1 MHSLRRLIS
10 RATIALFLFLVV
22 LALTAG
28 STGADPDGRWG
39 LLRGAVFVFGA
50 AGLVGAAG
58 LHWVRVLDRR
68 AMSTRQAHEGIQ
80 PQPEMGA
87 PIERTIPLPAGPERR
102 WTALA
107 AGALTVV
114 IIAITYVG
122 LVSVW
127 HWTEWPATTTYYGM
141 LGEAFTQ
148 GKTYLPIEPPSE
160 LASLENPYA
169 RGAWAPLNGAA
180 NLSYYQER
188 YYLYWGPAPAV
199 ALAVLNMLG
208 APGLGDQ
215 VVVFAAISFI
225 LLFSSLTI
233 FRLKRVYFE
242 GLPLWLT
249 IAGLVVV
256 ATIHPMLWFQNS
268 PSVVTAAIASGQA
281 FLVGGVYFVVRALT
295 DKNAGPTNYAAA
307 GTLWA
312 LAMASRLTT
321 AAPVS
326 MLILGV
332 AILAL
337 RRARASQGHKAEAV
351 NMVSLL
357 VPLGLV
363 LGLYGW
369 YNLIRFGSL
378 FETGFRFQFTE
389 FDLSAKLDKG
399 TIFSLRYLVPN
410 TLYYL
415 LAPVRPISSF
425 PFLRA
430 VYYEYPFF
438 TQLLSRFAVPAEYR
452 VEDATGLVFAAPT
465 LLFAVTFVRK
475 WLYDEIPRE
484 SRNDP
489 SAIHAV
495 GRPLTDQGSIGS
507 LLLLAG
513 LAGVVPI
520 FLFFYTTTRYEMDFV
535 PLFAIVA
542 VLGMWR
548 LYVDT
553 RPYPIQSRLATGAII
568 LIVTAGTL
576 VSLLL
581 AVIGAAS
588 RFDDLNPGLYNFL
601 VSLFPHW

>member
-1 MHSLRRLIS
+1 
-10 RATIALFLFLVV
+10 
-22 LALTAG
+22 
-28 STGADPDGRWG
+28 
-39 LLRGAVFVFGA
+39 
-50 AGLVGAAG
+50 
-58 LHWVRVLDRR
+58 
-68 AMSTRQAHEGIQ
+68 
-80 PQPEMGA
+80 
-87 PIERTIPLPAGPERR
+87 
-102 WTALA
+102 
-107 AGALTVV
+107 
-114 IIAITYVG
+114 
-122 LVSVW
+122 
-127 HWTEWPATTTYYGM
+127 
-141 LGEAFTQ
+141 
-148 GKTYLPIEPPSE
+148 
-160 LASLENPYA
+160 
-169 RGAWAPLNGAA
+169 
-180 NLSYYQER
+180 
-188 YYLYWGPAPAV
+188 
-199 ALAVLNMLG
+199 
-208 APGLGDQ
+208 
-215 VVVFAAISFI
+215 
-225 LLFSSLTI
+225 
-233 FRLKRVYFE
+233 
-242 GLPLWLT
+242 LT

-268 PSVVTAAIASGQA
+268 PSVLTAAIASGQA

-307 GTLWA
+307 GALWA

-321 AAPVS
+321 AAPVG
-326 MLILGV
+326 MLVLGV

-337 RRARASQGHKAEAV
+337 RRARSSQWHKAEAV
-351 NMVSLL
+351 NMISLL
-357 VPLGLV
+357 APLGLV

-389 FDLSAKLDKG
+389 FDLSAKLEKG

-415 LAPVRPISSF
+415 LAPVRPVSSF

-430 VYYEYPFF
+430 VYYEYPLF
-438 TQLLSRFAVPAEYR
+438 TQILSRFAVPAEYR
-452 VEDATGLVFAAPT
+452 VEDATGLVFAAPS

-475 WLYDEIPRE
+475 WLFDEIPRQ
-484 SRNDP
+484 SRDDS
-489 SAIHAV
+489 SAINTV
-495 GRPLTDQGSIGS
+495 SRPLTDQGSLGS

-513 LAGVVPI
+513 LAGLLPI

-548 LYVDT
+548 LHVDT

-576 VSLLL
+576 VSILL

-588 RFDDLNPGLYNFL
+588 RFDDLNPGLYTFL

>member
-1 MHSLRRLIS
+1 
-10 RATIALFLFLVV
+10 
-22 LALTAG
+22 
-28 STGADPDGRWG
+28 
-39 LLRGAVFVFGA
+39 
-50 AGLVGAAG
+50 
-58 LHWVRVLDRR
+58 
-68 AMSTRQAHEGIQ
+68 
-80 PQPEMGA
+80 
-87 PIERTIPLPAGPERR
+87 
-102 WTALA
+102 
-107 AGALTVV
+107 
-114 IIAITYVG
+114 
-122 LVSVW
+122 
-127 HWTEWPATTTYYGM
+127 
-141 LGEAFTQ
+141 
-148 GKTYLPIEPPSE
+148 
-160 LASLENPYA
+160 
-169 RGAWAPLNGAA
+169 
-180 NLSYYQER
+180 
-188 YYLYWGPAPAV
+188 
-199 ALAVLNMLG
+199 
-208 APGLGDQ
+208 
-215 VVVFAAISFI
+215 
-225 LLFSSLTI
+225 
-233 FRLKRVYFE
+233 
-242 GLPLWLT
+242 
-249 IAGLVVV
+249 
-256 ATIHPMLWFQNS
+256 
-268 PSVVTAAIASGQA
+268 
-281 FLVGGVYFVVRALT
+281 
-295 DKNAGPTNYAAA
+295 
-307 GTLWA
+307 
-312 LAMASRLTT
+312 
-321 AAPVS
+321 
-326 MLILGV
+326 
-332 AILAL
+332 
-337 RRARASQGHKAEAV
+337 
-351 NMVSLL
+351 
-357 VPLGLV
+357 
-363 LGLYGW
+363 
-369 YNLIRFGSL
+369 LIRFGSL

-568 LIVTAGTL
+568 LIVTAAPL
-576 VSLLL
+576 VSFLL
-581 AVIGAAS
+581 AVSGAGS
-588 RFDDLNPGLYNFL
+588 NIDDLNPDLFSFLVNFL
-601 VSLFPHW
+601 PHW

>member
-1 MHSLRRLIS
+1 
-10 RATIALFLFLVV
+10 
-22 LALTAG
+22 
-28 STGADPDGRWG
+28 
-39 LLRGAVFVFGA
+39 VFVFGA

-80 PQPEMGA
+80 PQPEMGD

-114 IIAITYVG
+114 IIGITYVG

-215 VVVFAAISFI
+215 VVVFAAISSI

-389 FDLSAKLDKG
+389 FDLSAQLEKG
-399 TIFSLRYLVPN
+399 TIFSPRYLVPN

>member
-1 MHSLRRLIS
+1 MS
-10 RATIALFLFLVV
+10 R
-22 LALTAG
+22 
-28 STGADPDGRWG
+28 
-39 LLRGAVFVFGA
+39 
-50 AGLVGAAG
+50 
-58 LHWVRVLDRR
+58 
-68 AMSTRQAHEGIQ
+68 RQALEGIQ

-114 IIAITYVG
+114 IIGITYVG

-199 ALAVLNMLG
+199 VLAVLNMLG

-484 SRNDP
+484 SRKDP